1 MPQGSRAERV
11 GDQIRSELASLLGRD
26 VHDPGI
32 GFITLTRVQVSAD
45 LQTARVFYTVL
56 GGDEAR
62 VACAGA
68 LERVTPFLRREIGRR
83 LRLKRA
89 PSLRFVYDESIEGQD
104 RIERLLNEIRAGAS
118 ERSPSDDHD
127 E

>member
-1 MPQGSRAERV
+1 MSQGSRADRV
-11 GDQIRSELASLLGRD
+11 ADQIRSELALLLGRE
-26 VHDPGI
+26 VRDPGV
-32 GFITLTRVQVSAD
+32 GFITLTRVQLSPD
-45 LQTARVFYTVL
+45 LQAARVFYTVL
-56 GGDEAR
+56 GEEPAR
-62 VACAGA
+62 TACARA

-83 LRLKRA
+83 LRLRRA
-89 PSLRFVYDESIEGQD
+89 PSLRFVYDESIAGQD